1 MLTGGYGQTTNYRP
15 TYTLHTHYAHYTHYT
30 HYRQQTDTQAKS

>member
-1 MLTGGYGQTTNYRP
+1 MLTGGYEQTQTQTTDYRLQ
-15 TYTLHTHYAHYTHYT
+15 TNLHTLYT